1 MKCLIIKNGYDHA
14 GQIDYQC
21 ERLKS
26 ELELFGINVNILAY
40 SGEFFLTGGNVKTAE
55 VDFCIFLDK
64 DKYAAE
70 LLEKSGV
77 RLFNSA
83 RAVAV
88 CDDKML
94 TQIALSGVVNMPDAI
109 PAPLCYRPSTVSEK
123 LLERVQTEFGF
134 PVIIKESYGSM
145 GRQVYKAD
153 DKTQLRAIEERLMLK
168 PHFFQRYIET
178 NGSDVRIIVIG
189 GNFFCAYMRSNPNDF
204 RSNIA
209 CGADA
214 VPYSPTPEM
223 IAAAE
228 AAARALGL
236 DYCGV
241 DVFPTN
247 PPLICEV
254 NSNAFFTAAEATTH
268 LNVARAYAKHIIA
281 QMTK

>member
-14 GQIDYQC
+14 SQIDYQC

-26 ELELFGINVNILAY
+26 ELELLGVNVNILAY
-40 SGEFFLTGGNVKTAE
+40 SGEFFLTGGAVKTAE
-55 VDFCIFLDK
+55 VDFCVFLDK

-83 RAVAV
+83 RSIAV

-94 TQIALSGVVNMPDAI
+94 TQIALAGVVNMPDAI
-109 PAPLCYRPSTVSEK
+109 PAPLCYRPSTVSET
-123 LLERVQTEFGF
+123 LLERVQTELGF
-134 PVIIKESYGSM
+134 PVIVKESYGSM

-153 DKTQLRAIEERLMLK
+153 DKAALRAIAEKLINK
-168 PHFFQRYIET
+168 SHFFQKYIET
-178 NGSDVRIIVIG
+178 NGEDVRIIVIG
-189 GNFFCAYMRSNPNDF
+189 GKFFCSYMRSNPNDF

-209 CGADA
+209 CGANA

-223 IAAAE
+223 ISAAE
-228 AAARALGL
+228 AAARALEL

-254 NSNAFFTAAEATTH
+254 NSNAFFTAAEAVTH
-268 LNVARAYAKHIIA
+268 LNIARAYAKHILNSI
-281 QMTK
+281 QN